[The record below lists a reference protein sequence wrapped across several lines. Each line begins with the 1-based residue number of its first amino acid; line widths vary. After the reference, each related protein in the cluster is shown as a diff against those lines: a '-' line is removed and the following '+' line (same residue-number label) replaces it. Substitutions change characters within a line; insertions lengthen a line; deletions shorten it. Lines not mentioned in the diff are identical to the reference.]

1 MPFSVEDFHD
11 LVRLLEAHPD
21 WQRELRR
28 LVLTDELLQL
38 PVHMQQ
44 VDDRIDRLTEAIR
57 GLAARQERTDERLDA
72 LATRVADLAAAQQR
86 TEVRLAKLAAAQQRT
101 EARLAELAAAQQ
113 RTEALLEELAAAQQR
128 TEARLEELAAAQQRT
143 EARLEELAAAQQR
156 TEARLE
162 ELAVA
167 LHRTTIRLDALSGD
181 TLELRFRERGPSML
195 GRNGFSRPR
204 VLTDADWVSYLDDAL
219 EAGTISSADRAELLL
234 VDAAVRTRD
243 AEGEVWLVVEVS
255 STVDVHD
262 VDRAKRRAAL
272 LRPMTGRVRPAVAGR
287 AFTAGAQ
294 EAFAGDPDLVVI
306 PMPSSASA

>member
-113 RTEALLEELAAAQQR
+113 RTEAL
-128 TEARLEELAAAQQRT
+128 LEELAAAQQRT

>member
-28 LVLTDELLQL
+28 LVLTEELLQL

-44 VDDRIDRLTEAIR
+44 LDGRIDRLTEAIQ
-57 GLAARQERTDERLDA
+57 GLAAREQGMEERLDA
-72 LATRVADLAAAQQR
+72 LTARVAD
-86 TEVRLAKLAAAQQRT
+86 
-101 EARLAELAAAQQ
+101 
-113 RTEALLEELAAAQQR
+113 LAAAQQR

-162 ELAVA
+162 ELAAAQQRTEARVEELAAA

-181 TLELRFRERGPSML
+181 TLELRFREKGPSML

-219 EAGTISSADRAELLL
+219 EAGIISSADRAELLL
-234 VDAAVRTRD
+234 VDAAVRARD

-272 LRPMTGRVRPAVAGR
+272 LRPMTGRARPAVAGR
-287 AFTAGAQ
+287 VFTAGAQ
-294 EAFAGDPDLVVI
+294 EAFRAHPDLVVI

>member
-28 LVLTDELLQL
+28 LVLTEELLQL

-44 VDDRIDRLTEAIR
+44 LDGRIDRLTEAIQ
-57 GLAARQERTDERLDA
+57 GLAAREQGMEERLDA
-72 LATRVADLAAAQQR
+72 LTARVAD
-86 TEVRLAKLAAAQQRT
+86 
-101 EARLAELAAAQQ
+101 
-113 RTEALLEELAAAQQR
+113 LAAAQQR

-156 TEARLE
+156 TEARVE
-162 ELAVA
+162 ELAAA

-181 TLELRFRERGPSML
+181 TLELRFREKGPSML

-219 EAGTISSADRAELLL
+219 EAGIISSADRAELLL
-234 VDAAVRTRD
+234 VDAAVRARD

-272 LRPMTGRVRPAVAGR
+272 LRPMTGRARPAVAGR
-287 AFTAGAQ
+287 VFTAGAQ
-294 EAFAGDPDLVVI
+294 EAFRADPDLVVI

>member
-86 TEVRLAKLAAAQQRT
+86 TE
-101 EARLAELAAAQQ
+101 ARLAELAAAQQ
-113 RTEALLEELAAAQQR
+113 RTEAL
-128 TEARLEELAAAQQRT
+128 LEELAAAQQRT